1 MKHLYVWLLTIA
13 CVLALVGAGVEAAP
27 PGLPTVFYGTVRT
40 GIGVPEGATVFAMVG
55 DVELARATVR
65 QEAMLGSV
73 YVLDVPADD
82 SDTPEI
88 EGGRAGDAVSFGI
101 ELPNGMRYT
110 MIQTGTWQGGTAT
123 QIDLTAKHVIRLPL
137 IIRIGND
144 SYGRTSVRSQR

>member
-1 MKHLYVWLLTIA
+1 MKHLSAWLITIVF
-13 CVLALVGAGVEAAP
+13 VLALVGGGVEAAP

-40 GIGVPEGATVFAMVG
+40 GLDVPEGATVFAMIG
-55 DVELARATVR
+55 NVELARTTVR

-82 SDTPEI
+82 ADTPEI
-88 EGGRAGDAVSFGI
+88 EGGRSGDAISFGI
-101 ELPNGMRYT
+101 ELPNGVRYT

-137 IIRIGND
+137 IIRVGNE
-144 SYGRTSVRSQR
+144 SHGRASVRSQR